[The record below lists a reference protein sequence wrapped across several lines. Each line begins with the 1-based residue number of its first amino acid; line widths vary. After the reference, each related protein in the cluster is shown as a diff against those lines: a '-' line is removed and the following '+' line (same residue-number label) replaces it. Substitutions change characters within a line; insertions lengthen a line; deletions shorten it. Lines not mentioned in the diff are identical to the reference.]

1 MPESRRSFLSALSA
15 ASYSR
20 VQGANDRV
28 QLGLIGCG
36 LIGLRHLADFKALDD
51 CQISAVCDVYQART
65 GQARSGA
72 GPGAKEYHDFR
83 RLLEDKQVDAVV
95 ISTPDH
101 WHALQTIM
109 ACAAGK
115 DVFVEKP
122 MTLFVKEGRWMTTAA
137 RRYNRIVQVG
147 TQGRSGT
154 HFKEVIPL
162 LRDGAV
168 GRIHSVRFSSYRNIM
183 PGFGRPV
190 ASSPPPGLD
199 YDMWLGPAPRRA
211 YTPHRCLYHFRWFWD
226 YSGGQMTNLGAHDM
240 DLVHWL
246 LGVKGPKSVYSSGG
260 RYALEDDGETPDTQ
274 DAIWEYPGFVVEAS
288 IREACSGR
296 GRTAAG
302 GLASSI
308 AGVQL
313 CGTKGILAVS
323 RGGYQ
328 LIPDSKIVPES
339 AIPAWSN
346 PAGHPQAANT
356 GPVPYGEPKQGRG
369 ASPEP
374 IDLHA
379 RHFLDCVKNRRRPN
393 ADVEDGHQVAVAC
406 HLANLSMKLGR
417 KLNWDVE
424 KEEIIGDREA
434 NAHLVRPYRKPWDDA
449 LRSFKL

>member
-1 MPESRRSFLSALSA
+1 MTA
-15 ASYSR
+15 ASYAR
-20 VQGANDRV
+20 VMGANERV
-28 QLGLIGCG
+28 RLGLIGCG
-36 LIGLRHLADFKALDD
+36 LIGLRHLADFKTLPD
-51 CQISAVCDVYQART
+51 CEITAVCDVYQARVD
-65 GQARSGA
+65 QARADA
-72 GPGAKEYHDFR
+72 GQQARGFQDFR
-83 RLLEDKQVDAVV
+83 KVLDDKQVDAVV

-122 MTLFVKEGRWMTTAA
+122 MTLFIKEGRWMTTAA
-137 RRYNRIVQVG
+137 RRYNRVVLVG

-154 HFKEVIPL
+154 HFQEVIPML
-162 LRDGAV
+162 KAGVA

-183 PGFGRPV
+183 PGFGRPA
-190 ASSPPPGLD
+190 ASAPPPGLD
-199 YDMWLGPAPRRA
+199 YDLWLGPAPARP
-211 YTPHRCLYHFRWFWD
+211 YSPHRGLYHFRWFWD

-246 LGVKGPKSVYSSGG
+246 MGVKAPKSVYSAGG

-274 DAIWEYPGFVVEAS
+274 DAIWEYPGFIVEAS

-296 GRTAAG
+296 PRAGAGSTAS
-302 GLASSI
+302 L

-328 LIPDSKIVPES
+328 YVPDTRIAPES
-339 AIPAWSN
+339 AIPPWSN
-346 PAGHPQAANT
+346 PVLHPQPAKIE
-356 GPVPYGEPKQGRG
+356 PSPLGEAKQGRG
-369 ASPEP
+369 TSAEP

-379 RHFLDCVKNRRRPN
+379 RHFLDCIKSRQRPN
-393 ADVEDGHQVAVAC
+393 ADVEDGHEISVAC

-417 KLNWDVE
+417 KLNWDAQ
-424 KEEIIGDREA
+424 KEEVIGDREA
-434 NAHLVRPYRKPWDDA
+434 NTHLVRPYRKPWDDV